1 MHTTPTLTLSS
12 LKMFVRNRQSLFF
25 TLFMPT
31 VIMLIF
37 GLIGFDKPQHI
48 DVGIVTGMPTPATQ
62 QFVDGLS
69 DVAVFNVHKGTLEE
83 EKAQLQKGSRVVVF
97 DIPDMLMPDPTGK
110 QKPQQQTVTVYQ
122 NVGQAV
128 LAGTAIQILGQML
141 DKTTITV
148 AHAPQLFNLDVRQIN
163 AKNVKYIDF
172 LLPGIV
178 AMSIMQMA
186 VFSVAFV
193 FVDYKERGVLKRLLA
208 TPMKPIQFVASN
220 VTTRL
225 LVALAQTAILV
236 ALGLFLFHAHVI
248 GSYWLMLLISIL
260 GGIMFLGLGFTISGL
275 ANTVDSVPAIANL
288 IVFPMLFLSGVFFPT
303 TAMPE
308 WLQHFIKYLPL
319 SYFANAMRE
328 VMANGASITAVA
340 NDLYW
345 MVAWAAVLIILA
357 VVTFRFEERKI

>member
-1 MHTTPTLTLSS
+1 MHTIPTLTLSS

-48 DVGIVTGMPTPATQ
+48 DVGVVTSAPTPATQ

-69 DVAVFNVHKGTLEE
+69 DVSVFNLHKGALDA
-83 EKAQLQKGSRVVVF
+83 EKTQLQKGNRVVVF
-97 DIPDMLMPDPTGK
+97 QIPDTLMPDPAAK
-110 QKPQQQTVTVYQ
+110 QKPQQQTITVYQ

-128 LAGTAIQILGQML
+128 LASTAIQILGQML
-141 DKTTITV
+141 DRTTIAV
-148 AHAPQLFNLDVRQIN
+148 ARAPQLFTLDVQQIN

-236 ALGLFLFHAHVI
+236 ALGLYLFHAHVI
-248 GSYWLMLLISIL
+248 GSYWLVLLISIL
-260 GGIMFLGLGFTISGL
+260 GGFMFLGLGFTISGL

-308 WLQHFIKYLPL
+308 WLQRFIQYLPL
-319 SYFANAMRE
+319 SYFTNAMRE
-328 VMANGASITAVA
+328 VMANGAAISAIAK
-340 NDLYW
+340 DLYW
-345 MVAWAAVLIILA
+345 MGAWAVVLVILA
-357 VVTFRFEERKI
+357 IVTFRFEERRV